1 MMGKGPCHRERWEE
15 NIMVL
20 GAYDKN
26 LLQRK
31 ETGPNI
37 RS

>member
-1 MMGKGPCHRERWEE
+1 MMGKGPCHRETWEE
-15 NIMVL
+15 NIMGL

-26 LLQRK
+26 LLQSK
-31 ETGPNI
+31 ETGSNI